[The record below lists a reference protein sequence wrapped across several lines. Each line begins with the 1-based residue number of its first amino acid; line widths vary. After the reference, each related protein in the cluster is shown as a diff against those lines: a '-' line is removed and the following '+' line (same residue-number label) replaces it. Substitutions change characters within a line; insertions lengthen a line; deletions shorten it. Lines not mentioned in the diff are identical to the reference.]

1 MISMPASDWIS
12 EKWVVMSM
20 QALTVREDLLK
31 SLEDDFFRL
40 LEMDRESLEFEELYR
55 RFDAQ
60 LSEVLEPERE
70 EALV

>member
-1 MISMPASDWIS
+1 
-12 EKWVVMSM
+12 M